1 MYLDKVTIIC
11 KAGKGGD
18 GMVSFHR
25 EKFVPKGGPDGG
37 DGGRGGSV
45 YVEADESQNTLIN
58 YAYTKRFIAEDGANG
73 DTNNCTGKDGADIV
87 LKVPRGTL
95 VRDAETGAIIADA
108 YHAGERILI
117 LKGGQGGRGNARFA
131 SATRRSPNFSELG
144 EETTERRILLELKTI
159 ADVGL
164 VGFPNAGKST
174 LLSVISAAKPKI
186 AEYPFTTLTPNLG
199 VVRHYDDS
207 FVVADIPGLIEGA
220 ADGMGLGHDFLRHIE
235 RVRLIVHLIDISG
248 QEGRNPWE
256 DYSVIRKELK
266 KYSRKLAA
274 LPEIVVA
281 NKCDLLTDRENLKAL
296 RKRCR
301 KKVFEISAATTQ
313 GVKNLMDYIAAELAK
328 LPPAAPEVFEPF
340 SYETPDPNDYTVTIE
355 KGGKYRVAGPMIE
368 NFARKVVVNDNES
381 FRWFQKVL
389 RDKGVIAAL
398 KKKGIQN
405 GDTICI
411 KDKEFEFSE

>member
-1 MYLDKVTIIC
+1 LPSRAC
-11 KAGKGGD
+11 
-18 GMVSFHR
+18 
-25 EKFVPKGGPDGG
+25 
-37 DGGRGGSV
+37 
-45 YVEADESQNTLIN
+45 
-58 YAYTKRFIAEDGANG
+58 
-73 DTNNCTGKDGADIV
+73 
-87 LKVPRGTL
+87 
-95 VRDAETGAIIADA
+95 
-108 YHAGERILI
+108 
-117 LKGGQGGRGNARFA
+117 
-131 SATRRSPNFSELG
+131 
-144 EETTERRILLELKTI
+144 
-159 ADVGL
+159 GL
-164 VGFPNAGKST
+164 PNAGKQRF
-174 LLSVISAAKPKI
+174 LGISAQNPKLRSI
-186 AEYPFTTLTPNLG
+186 LYTLTPNLG

-256 DYSVIRKELK
+256 DYSVIRRELK

-340 SYETPDPNDYTVTIE
+340 SYRRPI
-355 KGGKYRVAGPMIE
+355 PMIIPS
-368 NFARKVVVNDNES
+368 R
-381 FRWFQKVL
+381 
-389 RDKGVIAAL
+389 
-398 KKKGIQN
+398 
-405 GDTICI
+405 
-411 KDKEFEFSE
+411 